1 MSNMGMNANIRQT
14 VRDTMSAKDLS
25 TYKLADQTGMSQPN
39 VARALTGR
47 SGSIP
52 TTWQR
57 ILDALGL
64 ELVAVPKG
72 TDVSK
77 LLEEK
82 GR

>member
-1 MSNMGMNANIRQT
+1 MSNMGMNLNIRQT
-14 VRDTMSAKDLS
+14 VRSVMSAKDLS
-25 TYKLADQTGMSQPN
+25 TYKLAEQTGMSQPN

-52 TTWQR
+52 TTWAR

-72 TDVSK
+72 TDVAK
-77 LLEEK
+77 LLEGK
-82 GR
+82 G

>member
-1 MSNMGMNANIRQT
+1 MRQ
-14 VRDTMSAKDLS
+14 RNLS
-25 TYKLADQTGMSQPN
+25 QEGLGELVEMSQPN
-39 VARALTGR
+39 VARALSGR

-52 TTWQR
+52 STWAR

>member
-1 MSNMGMNANIRQT
+1 MVVNTQIR
-14 VRDTMSAKDLS
+14 SAASRAVERQRLTQKQ
-25 TYKLADQTGMSQPN
+25 LAERVGMSQPAVGRVLN
-39 VARALTGR
+39 GARKGDPD
-47 SGSIP
+47 S
-52 TTWQR
+52 WQR

-72 TDVSK
+72 TDVSQ

>member
-1 MSNMGMNANIRQT
+1 MSNMGMNAKVRQT
-14 VRDTMSAKDLS
+14 VRDTMRAKDLS
-25 TYKLADQTGMSQPN
+25 TYKLAEQTSMAQPN
-39 VARALTGR
+39 VARALSGR

-72 TDVSK
+72 TDLSK
-77 LLEEK
+77 LEEK

>member
-1 MSNMGMNANIRQT
+1 MGGKGI
-14 VRDTMSAKDLS
+14 S
-25 TYKLADQTGMSQPN
+25 TYKLAELARMSQPN
-39 VARALTGR
+39 VSRALSGR
-47 SGSIP
+47 SGGIP

-72 TDVSK
+72 TDTSK
-77 LLEEK
+77 LEEK